1 MQETDTQSRITYLPI
16 GMVEPDRAQPRKVF
30 QEEALQSLADSI
42 REHGILEPLLVVRM
56 KGYYRLVA
64 GERRWRAARMAGL
77 KTVPVIIRGDMTD
90 KESAEIALIENI
102 QREDLNPV
110 EEAEA
115 YRSLMER
122 FHLSAD
128 EVASRVGKARP
139 SIVNAVRILKL
150 PNPVLRMVSSG
161 ELSMGQAKAILS
173 APEDRREA
181 LAEEAAGGHL
191 SVREVEKRAAAESGP
206 AKKKKKR
213 IPAGRADQDAIL
225 SDELSRKTGLKT
237 VVRHQTDGT
246 GTLTVRFAS
255 DEDLDALYE
264 ALLSIRN
271 HAN

>member
-1 MQETDTQSRITYLPI
+1 MQETDTQNRITYLPI

-56 KGYYRLVA
+56 EGYYRLVA
-64 GERRWRAARMAGL
+64 GERRWRAARIAGL
-77 KTVPVIIRGDMTD
+77 KTVPVIIRDMTD

-122 FHLSAD
+122 FRLSAD

-150 PNPVLRMVSSG
+150 PEAVLRMVSSG

-237 VVRHQTDGT
+237 AVRHQTDGT

-271 HAN
+271 HAK